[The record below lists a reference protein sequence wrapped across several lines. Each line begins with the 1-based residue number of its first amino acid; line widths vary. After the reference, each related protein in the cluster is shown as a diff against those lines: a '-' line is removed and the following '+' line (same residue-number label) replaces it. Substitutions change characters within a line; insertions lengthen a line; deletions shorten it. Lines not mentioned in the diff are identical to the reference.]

1 LEWLTNILG
10 RPPVCPW
17 KKVTE
22 NAGVVV
28 DTSAAIVGNPE
39 RILGQQL
46 WPRKPHIKYDHHFI

>member
-1 LEWLTNILG
+1 ME
-10 RPPVCPW
+10 
-17 KKVTE
+17 KVTV

-28 DTSAAIVGNPE
+28 DTGAAIVGNPE